1 MSPDGQ
7 TRTGKPVASNNLYTI
22 ILALAF
28 CIVLATAALV
38 AYKCYFQYGTIFR
51 GPKRPLSR
59 LGAPKYRSKLTIDGS
74 ALYL

>member
-1 MSPDGQ
+1 MSPNGQ
-7 TRTGKPVASNNLYTI
+7 SRGGKAAASNNLYTA

-51 GPKRPLSR
+51 IP
-59 LGAPKYRSKLTIDGS
+59 
-74 ALYL
+74 